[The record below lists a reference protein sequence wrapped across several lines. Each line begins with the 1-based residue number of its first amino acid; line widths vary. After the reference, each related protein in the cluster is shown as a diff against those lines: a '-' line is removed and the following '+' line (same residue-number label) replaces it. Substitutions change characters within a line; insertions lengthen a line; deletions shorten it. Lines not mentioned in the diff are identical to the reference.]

1 MSEGPLSE
9 KQTLLESPPLELA
22 PLELTPWQR
31 LREYTDARIALG
43 RAGTS
48 LPTAELLRFGQ
59 AHALARDAVLAVAD
73 FSQLV
78 ESQSLHIRSLA
89 AHRSEYLRRPDLGRR
104 LHPESAALLRAART
118 APPPE
123 VLVVVSDG
131 LSAVAAQQHAQA
143 VLDVLLP
150 GLETLG
156 LRVAPLVLATQARV
170 ALADEAAELLG
181 AGLVIHLIG
190 ERPGLSSPDSLGAYL
205 TYNPKPGTLDSARN
219 CVSNIRPAGLDAGVA
234 ARRLLYLTAEALRR
248 SLSGIELKD
257 DSVEAGETRELESG

>member
-1 MSEGPLSE
+1 MSETP
-9 KQTLLESPPLELA
+9 TPLELT
-22 PLELTPWQR
+22 PLELTPWKR
-31 LREYTDARIALG
+31 LRAYTDARIALG

-48 LPTAELLRFGQ
+48 LPTAELLHFGQ
-59 AHALARDAVLAVAD
+59 AHALARDAVLAVPD
-73 FSQLV
+73 FSGLHTADSV
-78 ESQSLHIRSLA
+78 HIRSLA

-118 APPPE
+118 DPPPE

-131 LSAVAAQQHAQA
+131 LSAVAAQSHAQA

-150 GLETLG
+150 GLEALG
-156 LRVAPLVLATQARV
+156 LSVAPLLLATQARV
-170 ALADEAAELLG
+170 ALADEAAQLLG
-181 AGLVIHLIG
+181 ARLVIHLIG

-205 TYNPKPGTLDSARN
+205 TYAPRHGALDSARN

-248 SLSGIELKD
+248 GLSGVDLKD
-257 DSVEAGETRELESG
+257 DSVEGGESWELESG